1 MATDTFVCVAPMWW
15 VSNFGGLVVNG
26 VVAARRKSTLTRA
39 VFAAA
44 VATHVVEAV
53 YAYRIAQREDLTDD
67 AWKWGLQTL
76 AVGFPS
82 LIALHELLAGRAEAI
97 LVEG

>member
-1 MATDTFVCVAPMWW
+1 MASETFVPVAPMWW
-15 VSNFGGLVVNG
+15 VSNFGGIVTNG
-26 VVAARRKSTLTRA
+26 IVAVRRKSKLTRA

-44 VATHVVEAV
+44 VVTHVAEAV
-53 YAYRIAQREDLTDD
+53 YAYRVAQREDLGDD

-82 LIALHELLAGRAEAI
+82 LLVLHELLGERAAA
-97 LVEG
+97 LG

>member
-1 MATDTFVCVAPMWW
+1 MAADTFVPVAPVWW

-44 VATHVVEAV
+44 VVTHVVEAV
-53 YAYRIAQREDLTDD
+53 YAYRIAQREDLADD

-82 LIALHELLAGRAEAI
+82 LIALHELLAERGDAT
-97 LVEG
+97 LLDG